1 MLLTNKKIAIIGGGP
16 GGLTLARLL
25 QQKGADVKVYERD
38 VTKVLR
44 VQGATLD
51 LHYDSG
57 QKAIEAAGLL
67 DAFKSTYRPGNDKW
81 RVMDK
86 AANMLYD
93 EHEKTSPA
101 ITFGDPMFRPEIDRG
116 DLRDIL
122 LDSLQPGTVVWDSHF
137 ISMSH
142 VGTQWKIEFK
152 NGTTVLAD
160 LVIGADGGNSKIRPF
175 VTSIKPAYT
184 GITILQ
190 GNVDDGKTVA
200 PTIHQ
205 LLKGGK
211 ISVYSDG
218 KHFHIS
224 AKGDGSIDF
233 YISSEMD
240 KNWATESGIDF
251 SDKAQLV
258 AWFRK
263 EFAGWDKVWF
273 ELFENFDLP
282 FLLRPQYS
290 IPVDQTWEA
299 HPNVTLIGDAA
310 HIMPPTGGGVNLAM
324 LDALELSECL
334 TNGNY
339 SDIQSAIAAYE
350 IPMRARGAAEVETSQ
365 DMMAWMHAEGA
376 ADTLVAM
383 FTQA

>member
-25 QQKGADVKVYERD
+25 QLKGANVNVYERD

-67 DAFKSTYRPGNDKW
+67 DAFKKAYRPGNDKW

-93 EHEKTSPA
+93 EHEKTSPDV
-101 ITFGDPMFRPEIDRG
+101 TFGDPMFRPEIDRS

-122 LDSLQPGTVVWDSHF
+122 LDSLQPDTVIWDSHF
-137 ISMSH
+137 SSMSP

-152 NGTTVLAD
+152 NGTTALAD

-175 VTSIKPAYT
+175 VTAIKPFYT

-211 ISVYSDG
+211 ISVYADG

-240 KNWATESGIDF
+240 KNWAKESGIDF
-251 SDKAQLV
+251 SNKTQLI

-273 ELFENFDLP
+273 ELFENVDVP

-299 HPNVTLIGDAA
+299 KASVTLIGDAA
-310 HIMPPTGGGVNLAM
+310 HIMPPTGGGVNVAM
-324 LDALELSECL
+324 LDALELSKCL

-350 IPMRARGAAEVETSQ
+350 SPMRTRAAAEVETSKE
-365 DMMAWMHAEGA
+365 MMEWMHTEGA
-376 ADTLVAM
+376 AHKLVSM